1 MITRPPPP
9 ALLAATVLVL
19 AACGTPEDGP
29 LDPADVDP
37 IPTSIPATPAGVTLP
52 GDPARPA
59 LDGVVDMPQSPA
71 PEADRDG
78 VYLTSRL
85 EAWLAPAATIGEVNA
100 VLEEHDAAV
109 LSMMNGVPLLTLVV
123 PPVADAGAL
132 RSLAET
138 IQESEVFLLVLPAT
152 TTDAPPSADP
162 APTPFAPDGP
172 QRLTPQNDSV
182 PSHLVAARSPA
193 AWNARSAALAVGARI
208 PVLVADY
215 FSALTPHPEVSAM
228 SFPTGVTGS
237 ASANENHGWH
247 VAGTIAADFG
257 GNAAVGLHPEAPTL
271 IDLEAIPMGGL
282 SWAGMMQE
290 IIARM
295 PATGNFV
302 VSTSLGFGIDDA
314 VHGTNGG
321 NWTAQQLM
329 TGIQQGL
336 AWRIAV
342 ADRTDRFIH
351 ATAAG
356 NERSYA
362 GTMNRADL
370 VSPWTMAARFDD
382 MRDALPDGLLS
393 TAERQSIDFF
403 WAAVAGGNP
412 VAATRLEN
420 TIIVGSSNAFGTES
434 SFSNTGPDVRATG
447 EDVVNVCRAPG
458 GGCDGTFETMSG
470 TSMATPQVA
479 GMAAWLWNLRPNWTS
494 TEVRERIVGAYDLG
508 LTDHYTMTLATDEG
522 TNDAPVRR
530 AILDVAGSGGDPGT
544 NGRFDEGDIALY
556 LQMFESYDI
565 AREMDFRQDHSPFD
579 LNGDG
584 YTDDG
589 SLATG
594 ASFDLDFDRLTI
606 GTASYEAGDQPV
618 HVEEANPT
626 DLEVLCYYAFS
637 DLYEGD
643 ASERDELLSDCFGP
657 EPPSGVSLDTLMV
670 TRDRQLAVAHA
681 AALDQS
687 VSGTT
692 TFVRGYCEDEISPV
706 LLDPGTGH
714 ELSVACST
722 SATQGAASASSSVM
736 ESVTITPDF
745 DSENRLSALTWT
757 GTATST
763 ATVAGY
769 SSTTD
774 IVDAGASASAS
785 LPLRAVVVVEG
796 GATLTLSGVIGG
808 SSIVQVVGPDRVLWS
823 HDTRVDGDGVGA
835 EVQLAPGRY
844 DVTVWFGV
852 TIRTSR
858 PFDEYV
864 IEDEYANGSVNLTMT
879 FGDGG

>member
-162 APTPFAPDGP
+162 APTPSAPDGP
-172 QRLTPQNDSV
+172 QRLTPLNDSV

-342 ADRTDRFIH
+342 ANRTDRFIH

-370 VSPWTMAARFDD
+370 ASPWTMAARFDD

-412 VAATRLEN
+412 AAAARLEN

-565 AREMDFRQDHSPFD
+565 AREMDFRQDHSRFD

-637 DLYEGD
+637 DLYDGD
-643 ASERDELLSDCFGP
+643 ASERDDLLSDCFGP
-657 EPPSGVSLDTLMV
+657 EPGGVTLDTWRI
-670 TRDRQLAVAHA
+670 TRGEQLAVARA
-681 AALDQS
+681 SALDQS
-687 VSGTT
+687 VSD
-692 TFVRGYCEDEISPV
+692 TFASDSCEDAITPV
-706 LLDPGTGH
+706 LLDPTTSH
-714 ELSVACST
+714 DLSLTCMASQ
-722 SATQGAASASSSVM
+722 TQGAASASA
-736 ESVTITPDF
+736 SVTGALSVTPGIDG
-745 DSENRLSALTWT
+745 DGSLVGISWSGSA
-757 GTATST
+757 TATAS
-763 ATVAGY
+763 VSGL
-769 SSTTD
+769 SSTPPY
-774 IVDAGASASAS
+774 VDAGA
-785 LPLRAVVVVEG
+785 RAHLSFPVMAEVSVVDSTTLEIAGTADG
-796 GATLTLSGVIGG
+796 G
-808 SSIVQVVGPDRVLWS
+808 
-823 HDTRVDGDGVGA
+823 DTRIWVDSADGNIYFYDSRSDGSVAG
-835 EVQLAPGRY
+835 EQLALPPGRY
-844 DVTVWFGV
+844 RIIVWHGVVVDADQYGLDDEYADGSVDVTV
-852 TIRTSR
+852 
-858 PFDEYV
+858 
-864 IEDEYANGSVNLTMT
+864 T
-879 FGDGG
+879 FRGGG